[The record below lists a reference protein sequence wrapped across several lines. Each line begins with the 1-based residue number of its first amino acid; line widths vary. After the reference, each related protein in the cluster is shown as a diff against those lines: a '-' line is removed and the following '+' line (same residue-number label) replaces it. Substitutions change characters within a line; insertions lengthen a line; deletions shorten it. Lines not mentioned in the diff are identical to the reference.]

1 MEVLTSTTPVP
12 DTFCASQNCSYCIG
26 EIKGGLASAIEQDS
40 NRTNVTA
47 ITTPFISIHPFFDR
61 LTKEFALKRYKHIES
76 SDRNISSEYSIIRS

>member
-1 MEVLTSTTPVP
+1 MEVLTSITPDP

-26 EIKGGLASAIEQDS
+26 ETKGGLASAIEQDS
-40 NRTNVTA
+40 NRANAVA

-76 SDRNISSEYSIIRS
+76 KSKNISYEYSGK